1 MPNATDI
8 LSEVRYELADP
19 EGDEFDDDALLLPLN
34 NALRYISSMSR
45 SIVHEISTAV
55 EEGVYQYVLPDRY
68 LGVRAGKVRSPRL
81 GNRFVPLSQAALGE
95 SDVLASNYQNIPL
108 YYADGGRGQI
118 FRTLTTSV
126 TTVES
131 VGNVILFE
139 RGDIQRIQVGDQIV
153 NLSDKLA
160 KSTIQTIEP
169 YANPEFYRISHT
181 GFGGGEDN
189 VVEVDDELRIL
200 APHLAQHTIL
210 ISPAPSWSDDAG
222 EESLR
227 LMAALRHYEVT
238 AEHIEDERDIL
249 EIDDELLESLKYRVC
264 AYASNS
270 ESGLAGG
277 RDFMLLSKTEY
288 YENIDLVRR
297 RVETA
302 ISLWENQRV
311 WRIRAQIT
319 GGGARPNNDF
329 ASSRIGTTSA
339 NGWTGVE

>member
-1 MPNATDI
+1 MANASDI
-8 LSEVRYELADP
+8 FAEVRYELSDP
-19 EGDEFDDDALLLPLN
+19 AADEFTDETLLTPLN

-45 SIVHEISTAV
+45 SIVHEISTSV
-55 EEGVYQYVLPDRY
+55 QQGVYQYVLPDRY
-68 LGVRAGKVRSPRL
+68 LGVRAGKIRSPRI
-81 GNRFVPLSQAALGE
+81 GNRFLPLTQAALGA

-108 YYADGGRGQI
+108 YYSDGGRGQI
-118 FRTLTTSV
+118 FRTLSTPV
-126 TTVES
+126 VES
-131 VGNVILFE
+131 MGNVILIE
-139 RGDIQRIQVGDQIV
+139 RRDIQRLQVGDQIL
-153 NLSDKLA
+153 NLSDKL
-160 KSTIQTIEP
+160 SRSRIQTIEP
-169 YANPEFYRISHT
+169 YPDPAFYRLSHT
-181 GFGGGEDN
+181 GFINGEDN
-189 VVEVDDELRIL
+189 LVEVGDVLRIL

-210 ISPAPSWSDDAG
+210 ISPAPSWSDGAG

-238 AEHIEDERDIL
+238 AEHIEDERDVL

-311 WRIRAQIT
+311 WRIRANIT
-319 GGGARPNNDF
+319 GGGGRPNNDF
-329 ASSRIGTTSA
+329 SETTI
-339 NGWTGVE
+339 T

>member
-1 MPNATDI
+1 MANASDI
-8 LSEVRYELADP
+8 LAEVRYELADP
-19 EGDEFDDDALLLPLN
+19 EADEFTDETLLTPLN

-45 SIVHEISTAV
+45 SIVHEISTSV
-55 EEGVYQYVLPDRY
+55 QQGVYQYVLPDRY
-68 LGVRAGKVRSPRL
+68 LGVRAGKIRSPRI
-81 GNRFVPLSQAALGE
+81 GNRFLPLTQAALGGN
-95 SDVLASNYQNIPL
+95 DVLASNYQNIPL

-118 FRTLTTSV
+118 FRTLSTPVSS
-126 TTVES
+126 VES
-131 VGNVILFE
+131 GGNVILIE
-139 RGDIQRIQVGDQIV
+139 STGIQGLQNGDQIL
-153 NLSDKLA
+153 NLSDKLSRSRVLLILPHDDPRFNRLA
-160 KSTIQTIEP
+160 
-169 YANPEFYRISHT
+169 HM
-181 GFGGGEDN
+181 GFVGGERN
-189 VVEVDDELRIL
+189 TVEVGDALRIL

-238 AEHIEDERDIL
+238 AAHIKDERDIL

-277 RDFMLLSKTEY
+277 RDYMLLSKTEY

-302 ISLWENQRV
+302 ISLWESQRV
-311 WRIRAQIT
+311 WRISTQIS
-319 GGGARPNNDF
+319 GGGGRPKNDF
-329 ASSRIGTTSA
+329 SDVSIA
-339 NGWTGVE
+339 